1 MFKSPFGPLAQT
13 AMLRALSIGRVATS
27 IGQIMTTCPRG
38 ISGTPSRVS
47 ISAAHMT
54 LLLLG
59 RQAGLTLEMI
69 HRGYR

>member
-1 MFKSPFGPLAQT
+1 MP
-13 AMLRALSIGRVATS
+13 RALSTGRGATS
-27 IGQIMTTCPRG
+27 IGQTVTTCPTG

-59 RQAGLTLEMI
+59 RRVGLTLVMI
-69 HRGYR
+69 LQEYR